1 MKTKSLNMTGL
12 INKLD
17 ANAIQR
23 QIRAKLEDQGVDFAE
38 DFHLLRSDKVELL
51 TEAAKACK
59 YKAPE
64 GANGSTARY
73 FFARLARIKP

>member
-1 MKTKSLNMTGL
+1 MKTKDQNVTAL
-12 INKLD
+12 ITKLD
-17 ANAIQR
+17 AKATQR
-23 QIRAKLEDQGVDFAE
+23 QIRAQLEAQGIDFAE
-38 DFHLLRSDKVELL
+38 DFHTLRSDKVELL